1 MCRRGKRPSI
11 DNGNSDS
18 DGLENETEAPD
29 VATLVDK
36 MSQWFD
42 GYLSQ
47 EEQDQIFYATA
58 KRFYGI

>member
-1 MCRRGKRPSI
+1 MVGTNHHI
-11 DNGNSDS
+11 DRGNSDS
-18 DGLENETEAPD
+18 DGLEKETEAPD
-29 VATLVDK
+29 VATLVDR

-47 EEQDQIFYATA
+47 EEHDDIFYGTA